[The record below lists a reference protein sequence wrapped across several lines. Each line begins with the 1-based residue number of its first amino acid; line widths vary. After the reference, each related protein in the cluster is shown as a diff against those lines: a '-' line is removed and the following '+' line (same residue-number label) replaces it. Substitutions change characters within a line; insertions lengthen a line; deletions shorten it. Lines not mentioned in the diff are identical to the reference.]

1 MLENFFNNKD
11 ITLKASEAISY
22 YKRNGAIYLY
32 VIQGQNWGWHV
43 ARLLHAPSQGSKDVG
58 K

>member
-1 MLENFFNNKD
+1 MSILKYVGKKSISNHKTTFFNKD
-11 ITLKASEAISY
+11 ITLTASEAISY

-43 ARLLHAPSQGSKDVG
+43 AR
-58 K
+58 